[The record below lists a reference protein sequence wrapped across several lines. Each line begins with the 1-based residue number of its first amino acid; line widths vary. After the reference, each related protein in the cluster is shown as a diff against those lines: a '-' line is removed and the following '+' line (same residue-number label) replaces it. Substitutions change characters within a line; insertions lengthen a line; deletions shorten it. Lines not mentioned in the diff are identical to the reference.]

1 MALFKEKKKKKI
13 KDVIEPTL
21 DAKHKDYLA
30 KIDET
35 KNSLPHLENRLKN
48 LQREFEKLDKIPM
61 WEISDE
67 DLESKFQIKDNID
80 ELKSEIKNIYNNN
93 DEDDYFLNTSHILF
107 NYYEKKNKGENS
119 VNIEQQSNKKSVLNF
134 FQKDIPKKV
143 DVKKD
148 DPDNDKYNNMSKSDI
163 LSCYLNYTSENYIPE
178 FENEEDNYCPNCN
191 IENKIHCAEGIN
203 ICPQCGYQNY
213 ILIDYDKPSYK
224 DPPREISYFAYKRI
238 NHFNEWLAQFQAKES
253 TEISKDIYDSIKEEI
268 YKEKITDLTELTPQK
283 LREIL
288 KKLKLNKYYEHT
300 PHIINRLNGVPAP
313 MMSRETE
320 EKLRIMFRE
329 IQTPFLKHCPKQR
342 KNFLSYSYVLH
353 KFVQLLGLDEY
364 LECFPLLKSKDK
376 LHEQDL
382 IWKKICEELEWEF
395 IRSI

>member
-1 MALFKEKKKKKI
+1 MALFKEKKKKKAR
-13 KDVIEPTL
+13 DNIEPTL
-21 DAKHKDYLA
+21 DAKHKDYLS
-30 KIDET
+30 KLDEN
-35 KNSLPHLENRLKN
+35 KSSLPTFENELKN
-48 LQREFEKLDKIPM
+48 LQENYEKIDKIAL
-61 WEISDE
+61 WELSDE
-67 DLESKFQIKDNID
+67 ELESKFSLKEKIDTLKIK
-80 ELKSEIKNIYNNN
+80 IKNIYNNN

-107 NYYEKKNKGENS
+107 NYYEKKNKGEIS
-119 VNIEQQSNKKSVLNF
+119 INIDQPNNKKSVLNF
-134 FQKDIPKKV
+134 FQKDNQNIEKSKNL
-143 DVKKD
+143 KD
-148 DPDNDKYNNMSKSDI
+148 KNNDNDNINDKYDNMSKSDI
-163 LSCYLNYTSENYIPE
+163 LSCYLNYTSDNYIPE
-178 FENEEDNYCPNCN
+178 FENEEDNYCPNCKV
-191 IENKIHCAEGIN
+191 ENKIHCSEGIN

-313 MMSRETE
+313 MMSRDTE

-376 LHEQDL
+376 
-382 IWKKICEELEWEF
+382 
-395 IRSI
+395 